1 MLRSGAAD
9 LHSMRDTAGFCRKTG
24 TADLLNYTPVP
35 GISIFGQIVI
45 SFKGRHHQQEIIL
58 QCVRWYVAYSLSYR
72 DLEEL
77 MQERGYAV
85 DHSTVQRWVVHYA
98 PRIEKAFRKNKKR
111 IGNRWRL
118 DETYIKIKGEWKYLY
133 RAVDKQGNT
142 VDFLLTAKRDKK
154 AARRFLNK
162 AIGSNGKPSLINID
176 KSGANTAAIQ
186 QYNRDENKRVKIRQ
200 CKYLNNIVEQDHRFI
215 KRRTRPMLGFKS
227 FWSARATLAGIE
239 LWRMLKK
246 GQNKSSLPAW
256 EQFYALALIG

>member
-1 MLRSGAAD
+1 
-9 LHSMRDTAGFCRKTG
+9 
-24 TADLLNYTPVP
+24 
-35 GISIFGQIVI
+35 
-45 SFKGRHHQQEIIL
+45 
-58 QCVRWYVAYSLSYR
+58 VAYSLSYR

-98 PRIEKAFRKNKKR
+98 PRIEKAFRKHKKPT
-111 IGNRWRL
+111 GLRWRM

-133 RAVDKQGNT
+133 RAVDKQGKT
-142 VDFLLTAKRDKK
+142 IDFLLTTKRDKK

-186 QYNRDENKRVKIRQ
+186 QYNKDENKRVKIRQ

-246 GQNKSSLPAW
+246 GQNKSSLLAW
-256 EQFYALALIG
+256 QQFYALALTG